1 MDTTSGRARNRLTAL
16 TAAGILAILG
26 AAAPSAGALPPE
38 PPLATSPNV
47 HVLDHIPGT
56 AAGMNFKDHYAFVTG
71 WSGVTVL
78 DIATPAAPQIV
89 GELPLPHF
97 ENEDVDLCG
106 DILIVV
112 NDREAKDLGSI
123 MYVVS
128 IVDPTSPTVIAV
140 LPLGLT
146 GEGRG
151 SGHIANFVKTDCTQ
165 AWLDGG
171 DHVEVV
177 DLTDPTA
184 PKSLGKFESAASM
197 SDNFKVSHD
206 TELDST
212 GTLWNVGGGG
222 AAGVQADRRPARAEA
237 ARRRPAPPA
246 PTRRRTTTS
255 SSTTPSVAARRC

>member
-1 MDTTSGRARNRLTAL
+1 MDTTSGRARNRLMAL
-16 TAAGILAILG
+16 MAAGILATLG
-26 AAAPSAGALPPE
+26 ATAPSAGALPPE

-151 SGHIANFVKTDCTQ
+151 SGHIANFVKRR
-165 AWLDGG
+165 L
-171 DHVEVV
+171 H
-177 DLTDPTA
+177 
-184 PKSLGKFESAASM
+184 
-197 SDNFKVSHD
+197 
-206 TELDST
+206 
-212 GTLWNVGGGG
+212 
-222 AAGVQADRRPARAEA
+222 AGV
-237 ARRRPAPPA
+237 ARRR
-246 PTRRRTTTS
+246 
-255 SSTTPSVAARRC
+255 